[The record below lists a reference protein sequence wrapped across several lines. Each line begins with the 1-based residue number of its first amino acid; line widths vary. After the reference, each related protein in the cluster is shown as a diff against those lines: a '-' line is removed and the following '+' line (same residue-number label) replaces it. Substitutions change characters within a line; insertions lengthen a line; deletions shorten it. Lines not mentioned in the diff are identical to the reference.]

1 MVIIIRTDR
10 VRDDKVSIAPAAA
23 SIFVETFTW
32 IFVGAA
38 IASCLLIVKFQQFRW
53 LQVTAVLL
61 MVGAGIVTWPPIFN
75 WIATKIR
82 PINSKRHSYAV
93 DLRTM
98 ITGWIALAIGWT
110 LNGCCLWLVISA
122 LPGTNPTNA
131 HLAVTLAAVTLAT
144 VGGFVSLIPGGLGVR
159 ELVMIPLLGSEFGT
173 VIAVMA
179 AILVRL
185 VWLSAELASSAI
197 LYVTEYMI
205 QKGK

>member
-1 MVIIIRTDR
+1 
-10 VRDDKVSIAPAAA
+10 
-23 SIFVETFTW
+23 
-32 IFVGAA
+32 
-38 IASCLLIVKFQQFRW
+38 
-53 LQVTAVLL
+53 
-61 MVGAGIVTWPPIFN
+61 
-75 WIATKIR
+75 
-82 PINSKRHSYAV
+82 
-93 DLRTM
+93 M

-122 LPGTNPTNA
+122 LPGANPTNA